1 MILLSIGNDE
11 INRVFR
17 LLVGTCIDIIVLGK
31 SLTLFFKGEYYKFFI
46 LVILFLSEYLR
57 EIYILII
64 GDMYLKMYNG
74 IYCLL

>member
-31 SLTLFFKGEYYKFFI
+31 SLMLFFKGEYYKFFI